1 MSSVKFANRK
11 SNNFVNDSTKEKR
24 YSSIDVHR
32 LSLTW

>member
-1 MSSVKFANRK
+1 
-11 SNNFVNDSTKEKR
+11 VNDSTKEKR